1 MQIDRKT
8 KMISLLDSRR
18 VVHGVDFSGARD
30 AGKKVWIARGI
41 IEEDVLLITEC
52 FQAKDLLDSGR
63 DREQS
68 FKALRE
74 FISKQKDSIFGL
86 DFPFGIPKSLVK
98 EESWKQFVSSFEDI
112 YTTPEE
118 FRRLCKSLSEGKELK
133 RFTDIEAKTPFSPYN
148 LRLYRQTYFGIR
160 DVLGPLIKNNRV
172 CALPMQKPLPDRAW
186 VLEICPASTLRRENL
201 SLPYKGRG
209 ETKRTA
215 RVKIL
220 DGIQKT
226 EVLNI
231 KKSALRSKILEDR
244 GGDALDSII
253 AAFATS
259 RALKN
264 GFAFDKSSPYNL
276 EGWVYT

>member
-133 RFTDIEAKTPFSPYN
+133 RFTDIEAKTPFSRYN

-172 CALPMQKPLPDRAW
+172 CALPMQKPLADRAW

-201 SLPYKGRG
+201 SLPYKGVG
-209 ETKRTA
+209 EIKRTA
-215 RVKIL
+215 RVRIL
-220 DGIQKT
+220 EGIKKT

-244 GGDALDSII
+244 GGDALDSVI
-253 AAFATS
+253 AAFATF
-259 RALKN
+259 RALRN
-264 GFAFDKSSPYNL
+264 GLPFDRDSPYAL
-276 EGWVYT
+276 EGWVFA

>member
-1 MQIDRKT
+1 
-8 KMISLLDSRR
+8 MISLLDSRR

-186 VLEICPASTLRRENL
+186 VLEICPASTLKKENL

-209 ETKRTA
+209 ETKRNKTLCSRCLCGEA
-215 RVKIL
+215 KGFLDLLFLYKQAILNDYIRLFSMLVNRKNHIGYIAVHKI
-220 DGIQKT
+220 K
-226 EVLNI
+226 E
-231 KKSALRSKILEDR
+231 
-244 GGDALDSII
+244 
-253 AAFATS
+253 
-259 RALKN
+259 N
-264 GFAFDKSSPYNL
+264 G
-276 EGWVYT
+276 

>member
-1 MQIDRKT
+1 
-8 KMISLLDSRR
+8 MISLPDLRR
-18 VVHGVDFSGARD
+18 IVYGIDFSGARD
-30 AGKKVWIARGI
+30 AGKKIWIARGI

-74 FISKQKDSIFGL
+74 FIRKHKDSIFGL

-98 EESWKQFVSSFEDI
+98 EKSWKQFVSSFEDI

-118 FRRLCKSLSEGKELK
+118 FRRLCKLRSNDRELR

-160 DVLGPLIKNNRV
+160 DVLGPLIRDTTV
-172 CALPMQKPLPDRAW
+172 CVLPMQKPLPDRAW
-186 VLEICPASTLRRENL
+186 VLEICPASTLKKQNL
-201 SLPYKGRG
+201 GLPYKGRG
-209 ETKRTA
+209 EMKRTA

-220 DGIQKT
+220 EGIKKT
-226 EVLNI
+226 GLLKIE
-231 KKSALRSKILEDR
+231 KSALRSKILEDR
-244 GGDALDSII
+244 GGDALDCVI
-253 AAFATS
+253 AAFATF

-264 GFAFDKSSPYNL
+264 GFTFDRDSPYTL
-276 EGWVYT
+276 EGWVYA